1 MNDFELVRP
10 AEAAELL
17 GISTTTLWRVEQS
30 DPNFPPK
37 IRISARCVGYR
48 RSELLTWITQR
59 EASV

>member
-1 MNDFELVRP
+1 MSNFELSRP

-17 GISTTTLWRVEQS
+17 GISATTLWRVEQS

-48 RSELLTWITQR
+48 RSALLAWISQR
-59 EASV
+59 EASA